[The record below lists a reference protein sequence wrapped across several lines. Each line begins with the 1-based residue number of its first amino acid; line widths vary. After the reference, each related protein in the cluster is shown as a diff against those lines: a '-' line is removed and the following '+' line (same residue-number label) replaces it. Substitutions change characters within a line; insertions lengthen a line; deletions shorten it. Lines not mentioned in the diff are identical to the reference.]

1 MEGRFPKCLLY
12 ALTNCKDSAQEAD
25 FNQWYNEIHLP
36 DIVASGLF
44 QNPMRFVRAVSLPDD
59 QEARYLATYE
69 GDSDDPADLMQELEK
84 LGQRLTEQGRCH
96 PAAEGVFLGMFRRFE
111 GAYWSRRY
119 NQQVAGVV
127 MNRHISS
134 DPARG
139 EEVGAWFDNQQLADA
154 LSSGFFLNTYRYKA
168 VDPQPGWGDYLA
180 VYETHMDV
188 VDALAKFD
196 HRMKN
201 DPRAVEF
208 YSKRPETLQV
218 LSRVPYRRIYPP
230 V

>member
-96 PAAEGVFLGMFRRFE
+96 PGGGGGVFG
-111 GAYWSRRY
+111 
-119 NQQVAGVV
+119 NV
-127 MNRHISS
+127 
-134 DPARG
+134 PALRG
-139 EEVGAWFDNQQLADA
+139 CL
-154 LSSGFFLNTYRYKA
+154 L
-168 VDPQPGWGDYLA
+168 
-180 VYETHMDV
+180 
-188 VDALAKFD
+188 
-196 HRMKN
+196 
-201 DPRAVEF
+201 
-208 YSKRPETLQV
+208 
-218 LSRVPYRRIYPP
+218 VPPL
-230 V
+230 